1 MKIWKNL
8 RPEDIF
14 LGIPCRDKEAVLHF
28 IADAYAQNSVAEDAQ
43 VIYKG
48 LRDREETMSTG
59 VGGGVAFPHTA
70 SREAEDATVLL
81 LRPLEPVEFD
91 SLDGRPVD
99 IILPIVIPENET
111 ALHLQILAGISRLC
125 RNPNILKAVRT
136 ARDSAELWEK
146 IRDMEEK
153 MPFH

>member
-14 LGIPCRDKEAVLHF
+14 LDIPCRDKEAVLRF
-28 IADAYAQNSVAEDAQ
+28 IADAYAQNSVMADAQ
-43 VIYKG
+43 AIYEG
-48 LRDREETMSTG
+48 LRSREETMSTG
-59 VGGGVAFPHTA
+59 VGGGIAFPHTA
-70 SREAEDATVLL
+70 NREAEEPTVLL
-81 LRPLEPVEFD
+81 LRPLKPVEFD

-99 IILPIVIPENET
+99 IILAIVIPENET

-125 RNPNILKAVRT
+125 RNPNILKAMRT
-136 ARDSAELWEK
+136 AGDSAELWEK